1 VRLYRAKRFFPEMAE
16 LAGDVGA
23 KHLIGEHAELVAE
36 VEMNDDAILVD
47 IDTPEALEALREK
60 KKPVVEAAC

>member
-1 VRLYRAKRFFPEMAE
+1 VPEMAE

-36 VEMNDDAILVD
+36 VEMDDDAILVD

-60 KKPVVEAAC
+60 KKPLVEAAC